1 MDYKERGGEWE
12 RMEDEINEQ
21 VENRGRRPGKV
32 AGSFPAHLAKQLS
45 PVMIALLA
53 MLLLAGSTL
62 TILVLQS
69 TRSRRQEA
77 LQQEKDARM
86 QEQLEEIQLYL
97 SSVDESLAT
106 GQVTDSESYDKLS
119 REVTAMQQNLT
130 EYRDNNEIG
139 DDSIGE
145 NLDDVIAQLSS
156 IQDNLEEEKAV
167 SQKLQDKTAASAAA
181 AGEVK
186 EENRKTAENLQNTVN
201 TQLANVRE
209 DIRSLMKEASGEN
222 KAEYQELLSVLSGT
236 DADLNALEKNVAAGH
251 EKLQS
256 ALNSGLG
263 TINGSVSGLKGTLT
277 SVQETMVGV
286 KDLQSQAGIQQ
297 SKVLEQQS
305 TVLEK
310 QAAFA
315 AQQSEVLEQQKA
327 IADQLSSLQN
337 AMVAERRNIQSVLEA
352 QNLDQKSQVGNLEVM
367 LEEMWEEQQEFFRGM
382 AELQEEIRTTQ
393 SDMDAYLHNE
403 SCGLMGIRDS
413 FDQQEK
419 FFAQHQEKLEG
430 IQALLDK
437 MQEQLDRL
445 ENKQNG
451 KTDETAAGSGQAG
464 AETEDGSDSAGTGET
479 RTEEA

>member
-1 MDYKERGGEWE
+1 MLL
-12 RMEDEINEQ
+12 
-21 VENRGRRPGKV
+21 
-32 AGSFPAHLAKQLS
+32 AGQLS

-69 TRSRRQEA
+69 GRSRRQEA

-130 EYRDNNEIG
+130 EYRANNEIG

-156 IQDNLEEEKAV
+156 IQENLEEEKAV

-181 AGEVK
+181 AGEAK

-236 DADLNALEKNVAAGH
+236 DSDLNALEKNVAAGH

-256 ALNSGLG
+256 ALSSGLG
-263 TINGSVSGLKGTLT
+263 SISGSVSGLKGTLT

-286 KDLQSQAGIQQ
+286 KDLQSQAGMQQ
-297 SKVLEQQS
+297 SKI
-305 TVLEK
+305 
-310 QAAFA
+310 
-315 AQQSEVLEQQKA
+315 LEQQKV
-327 IADQLSSLQN
+327 IAEQLSQLQITM
-337 AMVAERRNIQSVLEA
+337 AAEHRNIQSVLEA
-352 QNLDQKSQVGNLEVM
+352 QNAEQKGAMENLETV
-367 LEEMWEEQQEFFRGM
+367 LEEMQEQQTEFCRIM
-382 AELQEEIRTTQ
+382 TQMQEEVRAAQ

-403 SCGLMGIRDS
+403 SCGLMGLRDS
-413 FDQQEK
+413 LDRQERLFEQQQ
-419 FFAQHQEKLEG
+419 ARLENV
-430 IQALLDK
+430 QTMLDK
-437 MQEQLDRL
+437 LQEQL
-445 ENKQNG
+445 ENPGDKQEV
-451 KTDETAAGSGQAG
+451 KPDET
-464 AETEDGSDSAGTGET
+464 EKEDGESNDGAIEK
-479 RTEEA
+479 EEA

>member
-12 RMEDEINEQ
+12 QMEEEIDKISEKGGRKRKAAGGLHMLLAGQ
-21 VENRGRRPGKV
+21 V
-32 AGSFPAHLAKQLS
+32 S
-45 PVMIALLA
+45 PVMIALFA

-69 TRSRRQEA
+69 GRSRRQEA

-130 EYRDNNEIG
+130 EYRNNNEIG

-156 IQDNLEEEKAV
+156 IQENLEEEKAV

-181 AGEVK
+181 AGEAK

-201 TQLANVRE
+201 AQLANVRE
-209 DIRSLMKEASGEN
+209 DIRSLMKETSGEN

-236 DADLNALEKNVAAGH
+236 DSDLNALEKNVAAGH

-263 TINGSVSGLKGTLT
+263 SISGSVSGLKGTLT
-277 SVQETMVGV
+277 GVQETMVGV

-305 TVLEK
+305 AILET

-315 AQQSEVLEQQKA
+315 TQQSEVLEQQKA
-327 IADQLSSLQN
+327 IAEQLSQLQITM
-337 AMVAERRNIQSVLEA
+337 AAERRNIQSVLEA
-352 QNLDQKSQVGNLEVM
+352 QSAEQKGTMENLEAV
-367 LEEMWEEQQEFFRGM
+367 LEEMQEQQTEFYRIM
-382 AELQEEIRTTQ
+382 TQMQEEVSTAQ

-403 SCGLMGIRDS
+403 SCGLMGLRDS
-413 FDQQEK
+413 LDQQERL
-419 FFAQHQEKLEG
+419 FAQQQERLEDV
-430 IQALLDK
+430 QTLLEK
-437 MQEQLDRL
+437 MQEQLENQGDRQ
-445 ENKQNG
+445 EVKPN
-451 KTDETAAGSGQAG
+451 
-464 AETEDGSDSAGTGET
+464 ETEKEDGET
-479 RTEEA
+479 NDGAIEQEEA

>member
-12 RMEDEINEQ
+12 RMEEEIDELPEKGGWKAGKTA
-21 VENRGRRPGKV
+21 RGGRMLL
-32 AGSFPAHLAKQLS
+32 AGQFS

-69 TRSRRQEA
+69 GRSRRQEA

-181 AGEVK
+181 AGEAK

-209 DIRSLMKEASGEN
+209 DIRSLMKEAEGEN

-236 DADLNALEKNVAAGH
+236 DSDLNALEKNVAAGH

-277 SVQETMVGV
+277 SVQETMVLV
-286 KDLQSQAGIQQ
+286 KDLQNQAGVQQ

-305 TVLEK
+305 EVLEK
-310 QAAFA
+310 QTAFA
-315 AQQSEVLEQQKA
+315 AQQSEVAEQQKE
-327 IADQLSSLQN
+327 ITEQLSQLQITM
-337 AMVAERRNIQSVLEA
+337 AAERRNIQSVLEA
-352 QNLDQKSQVGNLEVM
+352 QNAEQKNAIENLEAV
-367 LEEMWEEQQEFFRGM
+367 LEEMQEQQTEFCRVVTQM
-382 AELQEEIRTTQ
+382 QEEIGAAQ
-393 SDMDAYLHNE
+393 SDMDEYLHNE
-403 SCGLMGIRDS
+403 SCGLLGLRDS
-413 FDQQEK
+413 LDQQEK
-419 FFAQHQEKLEG
+419 LFAQQQERLED

-437 MQEQLDRL
+437 MQERL
-445 ENKQNG
+445 EDLGDKQEV
-451 KTDETAAGSGQAG
+451 KPDETQK
-464 AETEDGSDSAGTGET
+464 EEDATDTGEVEK
-479 RTEEA
+479 EEA